1 MPNYCDNNV
10 FLQHEDDSMI
20 ERAEQAFNRGELISE
35 FFPCPK
41 ELTETVS
48 GYCGEGTYAQE
59 LLDFKQKLN
68 IKWFGSANWFDW
80 AVSNWGTKWDVGVS
94 GGGGD
99 GYVSRSPNSLTLSFM
114 SAWSPPTGFYEKL
127 EDLGFTVKA
136 YYYEG
141 GCAFCGIWENN
152 IDEQYSIDG
161 NAKWVTEN
169 IPAVLDNEFC
179 ISSNMAEWN
188 CQELQELIDELEQKI
203 TGEGCEETCKK
214 YRKKIEE
221 LSIQLKE
228 IEELIND

>member
-10 FLQHEDDSMI
+10 FLQHEDESMI
-20 ERAEQAFNRGELISE
+20 DRAEQAFNRGELISE

-141 GCAFCGIWENN
+141 GCAFCGRYEDG
-152 IDEQYSIDG
+152 IDECFNIFG
-161 NAKWVTEN
+161 NSNWVIEN
-169 IPAVLDNEFC
+169 IPAD
-179 ISSNMAEWN
+179 
-188 CQELQELIDELEQKI
+188 IDEEMGI
-203 TGEGCEETCKK
+203 SEGMLCWEE
-214 YRKKIEE
+214 EE
-221 LSIQLKE
+221 
-228 IEELIND
+228 NA

>member
-1 MPNYCDNNV
+1 
-10 FLQHEDDSMI
+10 
-20 ERAEQAFNRGELISE
+20 
-35 FFPCPK
+35 
-41 ELTETVS
+41 
-48 GYCGEGTYAQE
+48 
-59 LLDFKQKLN
+59 
-68 IKWFGSANWFDW
+68 
-80 AVSNWGTKWDVGVS
+80 
-94 GGGGD
+94 
-99 GYVSRSPNSLTLSFM
+99 M

-214 YRKKIEE
+214 YRKEIEE